1 MSDFHINNRIDIV
14 SKNSEDTNKEMKYLT
29 ESLQTTLSDSDIRI
43 YYNLKGLDGVSNM
56 VEPFKIILTGFHERM
71 TRDIESIE
79 DLLLENNLTSKQI
92 KILNQSKKLDSESL
106 KIIEETQTFL
116 QHVKDKVQDP
126 DYKKLETIAYE
137 TVMKNKIKPTTP
149 YEIEVLNQCVKK
161 QQSKKGGLRKS
172 NQKKNKTKK
181 NKTKKNKSTKR
192 M

>member
-43 YYNLKGLDGVSNM
+43 YYNLKGVDGVSNM

-92 KILNQSKKLDSESL
+92 KILKESKKLDSESL

-126 DYKKLETIAYE
+126 DYKKLETIACE
-137 TVMKNKIKPTTP
+137 TVIKNKIKPKTP
-149 YEIEVLNQCVKK
+149 YEIEVLKQCLKK
-161 QQSKKGGLRKS
+161 QQSKKGGVRKS
-172 NQKKNKTKK
+172 KKRKNKTNNKK
-181 NKTKKNKSTKR
+181 YTKR
-192 M
+192 EYMKY

>member
-43 YYNLKGLDGVSNM
+43 YYNLKGVDGVSNM
-56 VEPFKIILTGFHERM
+56 VQPFKIILTGFHERM

-79 DLLLENNLTSKQI
+79 ELLLENNLTSKQI
-92 KILNQSKKLDSESL
+92 KILNESKKLDSESL

-116 QHVKDKVQDP
+116 QHVKDKVQHP

-149 YEIEVLNQCVKK
+149 YEIEVINQCVKK
-161 QQSKKGGLRKS
+161 QQSKKGGFRKS

-181 NKTKKNKSTKR
+181 NKSTKR

>member
-56 VEPFKIILTGFHERM
+56 VEPFKIILTGFKERM
-71 TRDIESIE
+71 IRDIESIE

-92 KILNQSKKLDSESL
+92 KILKESKKLNSESL
-106 KIIEETQTFL
+106 KIIDETQTFL

-126 DYKKLETIAYE
+126 DYKKLESIAYE
-137 TVMKNKIKPTTP
+137 TVMKNKIKPITP

-172 NQKKNKTKK
+172 NKKKNKTNK
-181 NKTKKNKSTKR
+181 NKTNKNKSTKR

>member
-149 YEIEVLNQCVKK
+149 YEIEVIKQCVKK

>member
-43 YYNLKGLDGVSNM
+43 YYNLKGVDGVSNM

-92 KILNQSKKLDSESL
+92 KILKESKKLNSESL
-106 KIIEETQTFL
+106 KIIDETQTFL

-126 DYKKLETIAYE
+126 DYKKLESIAYE
-137 TVMKNKIKPTTP
+137 TVMKNKIKPITP

-172 NQKKNKTKK
+172 NKKKNKTNK
-181 NKTKKNKSTKR
+181 NKTNKNKSTKR